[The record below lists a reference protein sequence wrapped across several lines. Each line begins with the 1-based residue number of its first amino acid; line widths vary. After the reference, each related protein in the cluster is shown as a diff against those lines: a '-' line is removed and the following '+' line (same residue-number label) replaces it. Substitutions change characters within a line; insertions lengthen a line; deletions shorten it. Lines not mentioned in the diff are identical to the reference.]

1 MQQKL
6 IFKVN
11 QVFNNR
17 GQRGFFLFRKISI
30 SILTPEN
37 RKTKKKKNHK
47 VLTTSKP
54 LNHCAVSQDIHS
66 LYQKLME
73 LMVVKAM
80 RKNKFGY

>member
-1 MQQKL
+1 M
-6 IFKVN
+6 
-11 QVFNNR
+11 FNNR
-17 GQRGFFLFRKISI
+17 GQRGFFLFRKISV
-30 SILTPEN
+30 SVPTPEN
-37 RKTKKKKNHK
+37 HRTKKKKKKKPTHK

-54 LNHCAVSQDIHS
+54 LNYCVASQDIHS